1 MATERFEQT
10 EVKEPYHVQ
19 LQDTSLDG
27 GSPTDV
33 AVAQEMA
40 WGEKAQDMADMKR
53 LGKKQ
58 EFKVLMSFSS
68 TAPLIN

>member
-10 EVKEPYHVQ
+10 DVKDPYHVQ
-19 LQDTSLDG
+19 LHDTSPDG

-33 AVAQEMA
+33 AAAQELR
-40 WGEKAQDMADMKR
+40 WEEKTQDMADMKR

-58 EFKVLMSFSS
+58 EFKVRMSFRS